1 MLAKKKIIIAS
12 IFFLLITFLALIFRP
27 VPNPSPENT
36 IKTNGTIEE
45 VSIAGDDDLII
56 KLRGDDRLYYIDEG
70 LKDGRSLTALR
81 GELAGKSAEIHY
93 VKFWTPLDPLSK
105 LKHISKVDVNETTFY
120 RVVE

>member
-1 MLAKKKIIIAS
+1 MLSKKIIIAS
-12 IFFLLITFLALIFRP
+12 IFFSLLAFLALIFRP

-36 IKTNGTIEE
+36 IKANGTIEE

-70 LKDGRSLTALR
+70 LKDGRSLSALQ
-81 GELAGKSAEIHY
+81 GELSGKSVEIHY

-105 LKHISKVDVNETTFY
+105 LKHISKVDVNETTLY
-120 RVVE
+120 PVVE

>member
-1 MLAKKKIIIAS
+1 MLTKKVVIAS
-12 IFFLLITFLALIFRP
+12 IFFLLLTFLALIFRP

-45 VSIAGDDDLII
+45 VSIARDADLVI

-70 LKDGRSLTALR
+70 LKDGRSLTTLQ
-81 GELAGKSAEIHY
+81 GELSGKSVEIHY

-105 LKHISKVDVNETTFY
+105 LKHISKVNVDQTRLYPAFE
-120 RVVE
+120 